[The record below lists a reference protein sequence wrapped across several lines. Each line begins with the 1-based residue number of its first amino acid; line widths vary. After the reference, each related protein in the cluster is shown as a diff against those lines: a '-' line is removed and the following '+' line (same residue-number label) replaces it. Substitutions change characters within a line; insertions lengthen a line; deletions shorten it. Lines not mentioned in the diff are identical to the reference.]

1 MSGGGTHHAVSRKRN
16 FQFVFYS
23 APKRSRLWGHT
34 PEDGT
39 YVIGKNKTRKVVHV
53 MVLVQ
58 CAEYTFTIIFF
69 YMIILVNLSVYLT
82 LCEGQVIFPP
92 RALCRNA
99 SVPGCI
105 MQDDFTW
112 RGPDRGIAG
121 PACTTTCL
129 RCGAGGRGCSGQRR
143 HGRGREGIGWPG
155 EG

>member
-1 MSGGGTHHAVSRKRN
+1 
-16 FQFVFYS
+16 
-23 APKRSRLWGHT
+23 
-34 PEDGT
+34 
-39 YVIGKNKTRKVVHV
+39 

-129 RCGAGGRGCSGQRR
+129 RCGAGGRGGRGQRR

-155 EG
+155 EGKGIRVEERVGERVREEGRGGEGLHCCHMVALAHLAWKVDEVSCID